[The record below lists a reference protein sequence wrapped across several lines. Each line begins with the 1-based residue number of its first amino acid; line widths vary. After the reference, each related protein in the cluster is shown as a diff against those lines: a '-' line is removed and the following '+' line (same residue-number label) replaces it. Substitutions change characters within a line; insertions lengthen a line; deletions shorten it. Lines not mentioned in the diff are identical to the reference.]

1 MNGTAVYR
9 CTSYS
14 HGFFQW
20 ALMPPQAVEQTL
32 IFSRSRPGEMIR
44 EANVFTGRMTA
55 DGMQETSRVIF
66 NITTITTDLISITAT
81 IADTASLNET
91 TMICDQ
97 HQLQII
103 VNAGGSKWQFLSHN
117 NMNDYI

>member
-9 CTSYS
+9 CTSHS
-14 HGFFQW
+14 DVFFQW
-20 ALMPPQAVEQTL
+20 ALIPPQAVEQTL
-32 IFSRSRPGEMIR
+32 IFSRSNPGRIIR

-55 DGMQETSRVIF
+55 DGMQETTRVIF

-81 IADTASLNET
+81 IADAVNLNET

-103 VNAGGSKWQFLSHN
+103 VNTGGCKLQFLSYN
-117 NMNDYI
+117 SRSC